1 MYCPGSDSAGV
12 SQPSDNS
19 QPSRQ
24 RLLLRRAA
32 AWCGCW
38 LVAGGLYLLLI
49 DTTSLP
55 ELIVGAGAA
64 TIAAT
69 GFELAREQQTA
80 GGLNMRLRWLRTV
93 HRPLLKVPSDV
104 ATVSL
109 MALRQLIRPKRVNGV
124 FRAVPFRCG
133 PEHDIEVGRRALAES
148 LGSFAP
154 NTIIVGVDIEQEL
167 ILGHQLRETG
177 GAEAVDVLGL
187 GDGGHA

>member
-1 MYCPGSDSAGV
+1 V
-12 SQPSDNS
+12 
-19 QPSRQ
+19 
-24 RLLLRRAA
+24 LRRAA
-32 AWCGCW
+32 AWGAAW
-38 LVAGGLYLLLI
+38 LFAGALYLLLI

-64 TIAAT
+64 AIAAT

-80 GGLNMRLRWLRTV
+80 GGLTMRVSWLRTV
-93 HRPLLKVPSDV
+93 HRPLLKVPSDI

-109 MALRQLIRPKRVNGV
+109 LALRQLVRPKPVNGT

-154 NTIIVGVDIEQEL
+154 NTIIVGVDVEQEL
-167 ILGHQLRETG
+167 ILGHQLRRTG
-177 GAEAVDVLGL
+177 GAEAIDVLKL
-187 GDGGHA
+187 GDG